1 VAVGEVAT
9 MEGGHR
15 AALEGMEGLAVA
27 MDHTHPVVQIVEV
40 DAILGEGR
48 DRDANEVVEDSTK
61 DLRLDMNPS
70 CATR

>member
-1 VAVGEVAT
+1 VAVQEEVAA
-9 MEGGHR
+9 MEGGHQ

-27 MDHTHPVVQIVEV
+27 MDHTHPVQIVAV

-48 DRDANEVVEDSTK
+48 DTNEVVEDSMK
-61 DLRLDMNPS
+61 DLHLGLNPS

>member
-1 VAVGEVAT
+1 VAVQEEVAA

-27 MDHTHPVVQIVEV
+27 MDHTHPVQIVEV

-48 DRDANEVVEDSTK
+48 DANEVVEDSMK
-61 DLRLDMNPS
+61 DLLYLGLNPS